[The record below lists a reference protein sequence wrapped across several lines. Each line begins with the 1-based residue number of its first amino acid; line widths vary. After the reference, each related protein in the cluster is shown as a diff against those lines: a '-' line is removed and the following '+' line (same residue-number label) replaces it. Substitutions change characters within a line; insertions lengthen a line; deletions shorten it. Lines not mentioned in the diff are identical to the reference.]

1 MRVLD
6 LTRVMMGP
14 LATHILAD
22 LGADVI
28 KIEDAAGDSTR
39 HYRPLRHPGMAGSF
53 LNLNRNKRSV
63 LLDLKR
69 EAGREALRRLVPS
82 ADVFVHSMRP
92 NAIKRLGFDYPAVRA
107 IKPEIVY
114 CAGQGYG
121 SGGRYRDKAAYDDV
135 IQAGSGIA
143 ALFGMVGGE
152 PAYMP
157 TVICD
162 KLCGHTMAWS
172 IVAALLHRE
181 RGGGGQAIEV
191 PMLETS
197 IEFVMMDHMVGSAF
211 APPLAP
217 TGYARLLT
225 RQRRPF
231 ATRDGYMCILPYSD
245 ANWRDLFEFLGRT
258 DLRDDT
264 RLHHIGGRTDHID
277 MLYGVIAD
285 AAPHFSN
292 GEWQAFCDA
301 ASIACTPVQG
311 LDEVQQDPHVKDVKL
326 FSVEQHPSEGAYNAI
341 RSPVSFSEAPFT
353 IRHHAPR
360 LGEHTAEV
368 LAEIGLSA
376 GDLAGSAANDL

>member
-1 MRVLD
+1 
-6 LTRVMMGP
+6 
-14 LATHILAD
+14 
-22 LGADVI
+22 
-28 KIEDAAGDSTR
+28 
-39 HYRPLRHPGMAGSF
+39 
-53 LNLNRNKRSV
+53 
-63 LLDLKR
+63 
-69 EAGREALRRLVPS
+69 
-82 ADVFVHSMRP
+82 
-92 NAIKRLGFDYPAVRA
+92 
-107 IKPEIVY
+107 
-114 CAGQGYG
+114 
-121 SGGRYRDKAAYDDV
+121 
-135 IQAGSGIA
+135 
-143 ALFGMVGGE
+143 
-152 PAYMP
+152 
-157 TVICD
+157 
-162 KLCGHTMAWS
+162 
-172 IVAALLHRE
+172 
-181 RGGGGQAIEV
+181 
-191 PMLETS
+191 
-197 IEFVMMDHMVGSAF
+197 
-211 APPLAP
+211 
-217 TGYARLLT
+217 
-225 RQRRPF
+225 
-231 ATRDGYMCILPYSD
+231 MCILPYSD

-258 DLRDDT
+258 DLRDDK